1 MPRCRAAA
9 FAETV
14 PENIY
19 FQRPRKVLLYFV
31 FVKRIFLVALTAGC
45 PRLGVG
51 CSPQAGL
58 LAGWPW
64 GLWRALPQTL
74 PPLSLPAPHRFPA
87 SVLEPAACLY
97 LGEGGGGGPLRG
109 SCRKVT
115 FTSFSKMYSSVGQL
129 LCSHH

>member
-1 MPRCRAAA
+1 M
-9 FAETV
+9 
-14 PENIY
+14 
-19 FQRPRKVLLYFV
+19 
-31 FVKRIFLVALTAGC
+31 
-45 PRLGVG
+45 G

-64 GLWRALPQTL
+64 GLPRALPLAL

-97 LGEGGGGGPLRG
+97 LGGRGIPLRG
-109 SCRKVT
+109 SCRKAT
-115 FTSFSKMYSSVGQL
+115 FTSFSKMYPSVGQL